1 MTEKNEDFQGVI
13 VNGTISHYSDG
24 IAEQHDPQE
33 FMDAL
38 DALLELDHVEAV
50 RWYQYT
56 PYFNDGDACT
66 FSAGQFGVKLD
77 VDEGEEDF
85 DYGEFRSDYDLY
97 SYLANLD
104 RPRDYQNDKVFNVK
118 DVDTKPIYDA
128 IQKLEVLSQHHE
140 AILSKKFGDP
150 AEVTYDGEE
159 FNVEYYEHD

>member
-1 MTEKNEDFQGVI
+1 MTEQNEDFQGVI
-13 VNGTISHYSDG
+13 VNGTISHYSNG
-24 IAEQHDPQE
+24 MAEQHDPQE

-38 DALLELDHVEAV
+38 DALLALDHVDAV

-66 FSAGQFGVKLD
+66 FGAGQFGVKLD
-77 VDEGEEDF
+77 IDGDEEDF

-97 SYLANLD
+97 SYGPGPLD
-104 RPRDYQNDKVFNVK
+104 HGNYYKNQIFSVK

-128 IQKLEVLSQHHE
+128 LQKLEVLSQHHE